1 MRSPESSLQ
10 FNDKNTTSAITSLT
24 AIYYYTKPEALASSI
39 WNVCLFVYCVWNLPK
54 VMVTKFMYVIVTF
67 VLIWLIEF

>member
-1 MRSPESSLQ
+1 MRAPASNLQ

-39 WNVCLFVYCVWNLPK
+39 WNVRLFVYYAFYCILNSPK
-54 VMVTKFMYVIVTF
+54 AMVI
-67 VLIWLIEF
+67 